1 MISIIVSLLLIG
13 IIVYISCIFTVLS
26 RKQLSTKQLKFSI
39 VNRKSSTLSSFNKQT
54 LQYCAAI
61 IYYIYD
67 TYDKSLKEPV
77 DLKQIQ
83 TDMDKKFSLK
93 NTKLLFTSSTL
104 FGGGIANCYYT
115 IAGVIGQIKG
125 TNEGIIVFRGT
136 KNTNEWI
143 QDASSIMTKN
153 LSEKGLY
160 DILPETLPKS
170 TKVGEGWWNYYNKK
184 EDIYPSNNNCI
195 CNGKCKNGTC
205 SICKNVSKIKN
216 FSTCDKTEKCNLG
229 LQKCDSCNDDTSKQ
243 QLPALSEM
251 VIEYIKE
258 NPQIKSYFMTA
269 HSLGS
274 AVCSLSAYH
283 IAKVFS
289 PKKINNIYTFASPKS
304 GNDEFVKQYNEML
317 ENKTYRLAN
326 TKDIV
331 TLVPPNLKHVGNDKY
346 TFTFSKKG
354 YTETN
359 YHDPYT
365 GYVDNFDLI
374 NH

>member
-1 MISIIVSLLLIG
+1 MTEIFVSLILIG
-13 IIVYISCIFTVLS
+13 IITIICVLLIP
-26 RKQLSTKQLKFSI
+26 KKKFSE
-39 VNRKSSTLSSFNKQT
+39 NFMKSLSSFNKQT
-54 LQYCAAI
+54 LKYFADI

-67 TYDKSLKEPV
+67 TYDESLKVPIE
-77 DLKQIQ
+77 LKQVKK
-83 TDMDKKFSLK
+83 DMEKKFNLV

-104 FGGGIANCYYT
+104 FEVGISNCYYT
-115 IAGVIGQIKG
+115 IAGIIGQIKG
-125 TNEGIIVFRGT
+125 TNMGLIVFRGT

-143 QDASSIMTKN
+143 QDGSSIITVDLSKN
-153 LSEKGLY
+153 GLY
-160 DILPETLPKS
+160 DLSPDSFPKN
-170 TKVGEGWWNYYNKK
+170 TKVGEGWWNYYNRAENVYLSK
-184 EDIYPSNNNCI
+184 NNCI
-195 CNGKCKNGTC
+195 CFGKCKNNNC
-205 SICKNVSKIKN
+205 VVCKNVSKIKN
-216 FSTCDKTEKCNLG
+216 FSNCENPKTCNLG
-229 LQKCDSCNDDTSKQ
+229 LQKCDSCQDDSK

-251 VIEYIKE
+251 IIEYIKE
-258 NPQIKSYFMTA
+258 NPQIESYYMTG

-289 PKKINNIYTFASPKS
+289 PEKINKIYTFASPKS
-304 GNDEFVKQYNEML
+304 GNDKFVKQYNKML

-331 TLVPPNLKHVGNDKY
+331 TQVPPNLEHVGNNKY

-365 GYVDNFDLI
+365 GYVNNFDLI
-374 NH
+374 

>member
-13 IIVYISCIFTVLS
+13 VIVYISCIFTILI
-26 RKQLSTKQLKFSI
+26 KKNKDSI
-39 VNRKSSTLSSFNKQT
+39 LNKNSSTLSSLSSFNKQT
-54 LQYCAAI
+54 LQYCADI

-67 TYDKSLKEPV
+67 TYDKSLKEPI
-77 DLKQIQ
+77 DLKEVQ
-83 TDMDKKFSLK
+83 TDIDEKFNLE

-115 IAGVIGQIKG
+115 IAGIIGQIKG
-125 TNEGIIVFRGT
+125 SDEGIIVFRGT

-143 QDASSIMTKN
+143 QDGSSIMTTN

-160 DILPETLPKS
+160 DLSPETLPKS

-184 EDIYPSNNNCI
+184 ENVYPSNNNCI

-216 FSTCDKTEKCNLG
+216 FSSCEKTKKCNLG
-229 LQKCDSCNDDTSKQ
+229 LQKCDSCSDNISKQ
-243 QLPALSEM
+243 QLPALSEII
-251 VIEYIKE
+251 VEYIKE

-289 PKKINNIYTFASPKS
+289 PEKINNIYTFASPKS

-331 TLVPPNLKHVGNDKY
+331 TLVPPNLKHVGSNKY

-359 YHDPYT
+359 YHDLYT
-365 GYVDNFDLI
+365 GYVDNFDLL